1 MIGLAIRF
9 AARRYHATP
18 WGVHVNEAAVEWP
31 PSPWRLLRALASSWY
46 RTAPELSREQVV
58 EVLDALA
65 APPRYQLA
73 PAVPAHTRHYMPD
86 RDHRRDVRLS
96 QNLVFDTFLRLTG
109 DEPVT
114 VAWDAELPDAALSV
128 LSRLAAGVTYLGRS
142 ESWCDVELVRGELG
156 DLDVGPLGE
165 RAVERDQEI
174 VRLLAP
180 QRPLDLAALEVT
192 TADLQGAR
200 SRRRD
205 PPGAHWLRYTRPI
218 GWSRPR
224 PRRRPERLSE
234 PVVAHAVLW
243 ALEGVAGPAPLL
255 TEVEDLVRAARCA
268 AGLAQRPD
276 GGRLH
281 WLAFPSDPNAR
292 PSRIDRLM
300 LWAESGL
307 TERDLE
313 RTCRLA
319 AFSLPGA
326 SSEQVPLL
334 LGYGEAGELG
344 RTVSRRVFGPGR
356 RWRSVT
362 PVAPWHRVRLD
373 GPAAPGADPAEL
385 VAAALP
391 RHVGTPVVTGLAEGP
406 GRLRWLEFRRG
417 AALGAR
423 LEFAEA
429 VTGPMVADGSL
440 PGFGLFLCE
449 EDG

>member
-9 AARRYHATP
+9 PAGRYHATP

-31 PSPWRLLRALASSWY
+31 PSPWRLLRALASSWH
-46 RTAPELSREQVV
+46 RTAPELGREQVG

-65 APPRYQLA
+65 EPPVYRLA

-96 QNLVFDTFLRLTG
+96 QNLVFDTFLRLAG
-109 DEPVT
+109 DDPVT

-128 LSRLAAGVTYLGRS
+128 LSRLASGVTYLGRS
-142 ESWCDVELVRGELG
+142 ESWCDVEVVRSELG
-156 DLDVGPLGE
+156 DLDVRPLGE
-165 RAVERDQEI
+165 RALERDQEI

-192 TADLQGAR
+192 TAELQGAR

-205 PPGAHWLRYTRPI
+205 PPGARWLRYTRPI
-218 GWSRPR
+218 GWARPR
-224 PRRRPERLSE
+224 SRRRPERLVE
-234 PVVAHAVLW
+234 PVVADAVMW
-243 ALEGVAGPAPLL
+243 ALEGAGGPAPLL
-255 TEVEDLVRAARCA
+255 TEVEDVVRAARRA
-268 AGLAQRPD
+268 AGLAQRPE

-281 WLAFPSDPNAR
+281 WLAFPSDLNAR

-300 LWAESGL
+300 LWAEGGL

-313 RTCRLA
+313 RACRLA

-326 SSEQVPLL
+326 ASEQVPLL
-334 LGYGEAGELG
+334 LGYGRAGDLG
-344 RTVSRRVFGPGR
+344 RAVFGPGR

-362 PVAPWHRVRLD
+362 PVLPWHPVRLVRPSSPV
-373 GPAAPGADPAEL
+373 GDPAEL

-391 RHVGTPVVTGLAEGP
+391 QRLGRPVVSGLAEGP
-406 GRLRWLEFRRG
+406 GRVRWLEFRRG

-423 LEFAEA
+423 LEFPEA
-429 VTGPMVADGSL
+429 VAGPVVADGPL

-449 EDG
+449 EDT